1 MKHITSIVLMVLLIV
16 FFLSGCNKNDIIHL
30 PDNEYNFE
38 TYNGI
43 NGIKNI
49 EQLANNNVYPAC
61 LSYKFTYETDGGDIL
76 GYISVP
82 IDCIRSKTPCK
93 VMIYNR
99 GGNNLGKIGAL
110 QDNDTAEICT
120 EINRIVIASQYRGFN
135 GESSEEE
142 IVCNALMSIPS
153 EEKAMEVI
161 NDMEQDEK
169 RSLLSALKKFIQKIK
184 AFLSEY
190 AKTTA
195 ETKAYIGDVENITK
209 LAEMVKNSIIDT
221 DRKSEQG
228 RNTRLDIDGKDVVF
242 AESGV
247 SYFSKI
253 KKSSKEDQ
261 PTIKEQIKTHLTQL
275 NNMKPVANIS
285 SKGRDNRN
293 YSKIKEDILAEYK
306 KIGNVVDRQN
316 FGFIELSK
324 KEVSISL
331 SYLKSDAEIA
341 TFAAVPKVLKRGI
354 EIDHHKSHK
363 DRGYDSWTFAAPV
376 IINGKKGFVGVVVRK
391 TGQYRY
397 KTHRIVATDGTEFVL
412 IKENAEARN
421 LGVTTKKN
429 DSKGSNI
436 TTAFNETI
444 PQNNTDVKYSL
455 NDVIDNEYLEAVKNN
470 DIEIAQK
477 LVDEAAKENGY
488 TIKAYHGTTN
498 QHGKS
503 TWNEKT
509 KSYDTE
515 YKRFTVFKKQYDEQA
530 GHFFNDD
537 IDNAGG
543 YGSFLYS
550 GVSRGGMMTYIC
562 ASKDSRIKRI
572 IGISAPADLALC
584 YNEREDMAKLLNNI
598 IGGSPDAFP
607 DRYKKRSALCWSEK
621 LTVPTLIIHS
631 RQDKQVSFEQA
642 EQLAKE
648 IENNNPN
655 NLFKAYD
662 DDIHGIHEED
672 IGIIKS
678 WLNDSSK

>member
-1 MKHITSIVLMVLLIV
+1 MKHITSIVLMLLLIV

-82 IDCIRSKTPCK
+82 IDCIQSKTPCK

-99 GGNNLGKIGAL
+99 GGNNLGKIGDL

-135 GESSEEE
+135 GESSKDE
-142 IVCNALMSIPS
+142 LGGSD
-153 EEKAMEVI
+153 I
-161 NDMEQDEK
+161 NDV
-169 RSLLSALKKFIQKIK
+169 LKLIDLCENF
-184 AFLSEY
+184 AF
-190 AKTTA
+190 A
-195 ETKAYIGDVENITK
+195 
-209 LAEMVKNSIIDT
+209 
-221 DRKSEQG
+221 
-228 RNTRLDIDGKDVVF
+228 DIDD
-242 AESGV
+242 
-247 SYFSKI
+247 
-253 KKSSKEDQ
+253 
-261 PTIKEQIKTHLTQL
+261 LC
-275 NNMKPVANIS
+275 M
-285 SKGRDNRN
+285 
-293 YSKIKEDILAEYK
+293 
-306 KIGNVVDRQN
+306 
-316 FGFIELSK
+316 
-324 KEVSISL
+324 
-331 SYLKSDAEIA
+331 
-341 TFAAVPKVLKRGI
+341 
-354 EIDHHKSHK
+354 
-363 DRGYDSWTFAAPV
+363 
-376 IINGKKGFVGVVVRK
+376 
-391 TGQYRY
+391 
-397 KTHRIVATDGTEFVL
+397 
-412 IKENAEARN
+412 
-421 LGVTTKKN
+421 
-429 DSKGSNI
+429 
-436 TTAFNETI
+436 
-444 PQNNTDVKYSL
+444 
-455 NDVIDNEYLEAVKNN
+455 
-470 DIEIAQK
+470 
-477 LVDEAAKENGY
+477 
-488 TIKAYHGTTN
+488 
-498 QHGKS
+498 
-503 TWNEKT
+503 
-509 KSYDTE
+509 
-515 YKRFTVFKKQYDEQA
+515 
-530 GHFFNDD
+530 
-537 IDNAGG
+537 
-543 YGSFLYS
+543 S

-631 RQDKQVSFEQA
+631 RQDKQVSFGQA